1 MPVPHSSLPVRRRT
15 LVLAADDAAASEPAP
30 AAAPSASTA
39 ATAWTRFKSSRV
51 PALSLYLLLWYA
63 FNAGFNVSNKLVLNQ
78 FPHPW
83 VVSWCQ
89 LATSLLFVLPAWFSG
104 MRTPPKVNKALLLS
118 FLPIALLHSSG
129 HASQVAAMG
138 FGSVFFTHV
147 IKAAEPLIGTIV
159 VLVATGKIAP
169 WYVNA
174 CLLPVIGGVAYAAA
188 KPGSAAL
195 DFSQLW
201 ALPSLLAFGS
211 TLAFAIAKLLAK
223 QQMTPEKKKEAN
235 LDAANN
241 YALLTC
247 CSAAVLFLPS
257 MLAEGPQALA
267 SFEALGSGRLAFAR
281 ELLVCGGFYYAYNEM
296 GFRVL
301 DLLSPVSAAIAN
313 SAKRVVILFAAVL
326 FLGETVTQRKL
337 IGASIALGGVTLYS
351 IMKAVASKQSKK
363 NELKK
368 GAREAENGGATDA
381 AGSWQP

>member
-1 MPVPHSSLPVRRRT
+1 
-15 LVLAADDAAASEPAP
+15 
-30 AAAPSASTA
+30 
-39 ATAWTRFKSSRV
+39 V

-63 FNAGFNVSNKLVLNQ
+63 FNAGFNVTNKLVLNQ

-83 VVSWCQ
+83 VVSWVQ
-89 LATSLLFVLPAWFSG
+89 LATGLLFVLPSWFSG
-104 MRTPPKVNKALLLS
+104 LRAPPKVDKKLLWS

-147 IKAAEPLIGTIV
+147 IKASEPFIGTLV

-174 CLLPVIGGVAYAAA
+174 CLLPVVGGVAYAAA
-188 KPGSAAL
+188 KPGAAAL

-201 ALPSLLAFGS
+201 ALPSLLAFAS
-211 TLAFAIAKLLAK
+211 TVAFAVAKLLAK
-223 QQMTPEKKKEAN
+223 QQMTPQKKKDAN
-235 LDAANN
+235 LHAANN

-247 CSAAVLFLPS
+247 CSASVLFLPS

-267 SFEALGSGRLAFAR
+267 SFAAMGPSRFAFAQD
-281 ELLVCGGFYYAYNEM
+281 LLVCGGFYYAYNEM

-337 IGASIALGGVTLYS
+337 VGASIALGGVTLYS
-351 IMKAVASKQSKK
+351 VMKAVASKQSKK
-363 NELKK
+363 GPPKK
-368 GAREAENGGATDA
+368 ATEGFFLVKGSCPYNLPWNKKLALVEGTDA